1 MKASILSSLC
11 VALTLFA
18 SCSSMPH
25 DLVAAGNTPVYYNL
39 QLTIK
44 DGQQEAFA
52 TLMAEMVAAT
62 KHESGTMVY
71 EWYLGADGRTCHI
84 HELFADTEAYKVHSA
99 NFGANFAERFMP
111 LLDITGLTVYGNS
124 DAEAR
129 EMMKMLQPVFFK
141 ALGGFRR

>member
-1 MKASILSSLC
+1 MKASALSSLC
-11 VALTLFA
+11 LALTLFA
-18 SCSSMPH
+18 SCAAAPR
-25 DLVAAGNTPVYYNL
+25 DLVGTAATPVFYNL

-62 KHESGTMVY
+62 KQESGTMVY

-84 HELFADTEAYKVHSA
+84 HELFADTAAYKVHSA
-99 NFGANFAERFMP
+99 NFAANFATRFMP
-111 LLDITGLTVYGNS
+111 ILDITGLTAYGNS

-129 EMMKMLQPVFFK
+129 EMMKMLSPVFFE
-141 ALGGFRR
+141 AVGGFRR